1 MVIDLQAKRSERER
15 RRLEREFNPGPMR
28 DLIEVATAYVVLAAA
43 FGMVAWV
50 IWQQR

>member
-1 MVIDLQAKRSERER
+1 MVIDLQAKRAEREQLE
-15 RRLEREFNPGPMR
+15 LEREFNPGPVR
-28 DLIEVATAYVVLAAA
+28 DLIEVAAAWLVLGAA